1 MLLIV
6 LLVCPR
12 IWGQTN
18 LVRNPGFEQYTACP
32 IANDMDYLSTGWN
45 SLDSTWTLDSLSW
58 EGFTNTHPECY
69 PDYVN
74 GCAIPI
80 LGVSFPKGQDYYQY
94 PHSGHGMMHMRFYD
108 DGVFE
113 PGRVTYD
120 YLQGR
125 LYRPLDSGR
134 TYCVS
139 FYASLCK
146 WSPFAVNDIGAYLDD
161 GSIDTTTDCG
171 RPKSYLTP
179 QLNDTS
185 ILTDTSNWTLIGG
198 SFVANGS
205 ERFITIGNFFDTLQT
220 HKIVNYSVVGHSTA
234 VGWAYYLIDD
244 VSVIAI
250 DDTANAGPDAVTTPM
265 GDSVWVGDTTGYLP
279 CYWYANGV
287 LIDSNKAGFKVLPD
301 TTTTYVLMLD
311 VCGNVTY
318 DSATVYVFPTGVLE
332 NARTFNQ
339 RYALVPNPTK
349 GDFVLTQGVRADGV
363 AKVEIWNT
371 LGIMVE
377 NLPLSFKDG
386 RATGVLQNPTPG
398 VYTMRITTANGSLS
412 IIKFTVL

>member
-1 MLLIV
+1 MRYALLLIF
-6 LLVCPR
+6 LFVCPQV
-12 IWGQTN
+12 WGQTN
-18 LVRNPGFEQYTACP
+18 LVRNPGFEQYTSCP
-32 IANDMDYLSTGWN
+32 NNNDESYLCYGWN
-45 SLDSTWTLDSLSW
+45 SLDSTWTIDSFPL
-58 EGFTNTHPECY
+58 PDCY

-171 RPKSYLTP
+171 RPKNYVTP

-185 ILTDTSNWTLIGG
+185 ILSDTATWTLVRG
-198 SFVANGS
+198 SFTANGS
-205 ERFITIGNFFDTLQT
+205 ERFITIGDFFDTTQT
-220 HKIVNYSVVGHSTA
+220 AKIVNYSVVGHSTA
-234 VGWAYYLIDD
+234 LGWGMYLIDD

-311 VCGNVTY
+311 VCGNITY
-318 DSATVYVFPTGVLE
+318 DSATVYVFPTGMGAVMPMHVLL
-332 NARTFNQ
+332 
-339 RYALVPNPTK
+339 YPNPASTSVTLE
-349 GDFVLTQGVRADGV
+349 GARGCALTLVDAVGQTV
-363 AKVEIWNT
+363 WS
-371 LGIMVE
+371 
-377 NLPLSFKDG
+377 LPEAGMKQVVPLEG
-386 RATGVLQNPTPG
+386 LLPG
-398 VYTMRITTANGSLS
+398 VYTLVAANAVTGERTCRMVE
-412 IIKFTVL
+412 KR